1 MLEIECYDG
10 CGIAVDHLDRV
21 FEPFFTTKEVGKGT
35 GLGLSMVYG
44 FIRQSNGHIKV
55 YSEVGHGTTVKIYLP
70 QATGAARPLAEDP
83 SQACI
88 VGGDEAILI
97 VEDDALVR
105 RCVVT
110 QVQSL
115 GYRTLAAGN
124 ASEALTIIDNG
135 EEIDLLF
142 TDVVM
147 PGSINGRQLAIEA
160 LNRRPSLKVLY
171 TSGYT

>member
-1 MLEIECYDG
+1 
-10 CGIAVDHLDRV
+10 
-21 FEPFFTTKEVGKGT
+21 
-35 GLGLSMVYG
+35 MVYG

-70 QATGAARPLAEDP
+70 QATGSAPPLAEDS

-88 VGGDEAILI
+88 AGGDEAILV

-110 QVQSL
+110 QIQSL

-135 EEIDLLF
+135 EKIDLLF

-171 TSGYT
+171 TSGYTKNTMIHHGHLDTEVLLLAKPYRKVDLAKMIRAALAA